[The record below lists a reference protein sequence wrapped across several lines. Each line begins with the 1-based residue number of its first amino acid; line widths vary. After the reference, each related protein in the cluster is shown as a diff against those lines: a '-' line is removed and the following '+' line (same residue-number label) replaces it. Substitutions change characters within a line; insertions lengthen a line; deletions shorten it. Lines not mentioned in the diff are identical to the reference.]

1 VRKSIATLGMSLV
14 AAAASISIPAFAA
27 ASAFASPTPVI
38 QGPVVP
44 QRAVPAQTAAARER
58 RERREPHPEIR
69 KAITALERAKSD
81 MQHAS
86 HDFGG
91 HRVAALEACD
101 RAIEQLKL
109 ALQYDKK

>member
-1 VRKSIATLGMSLV
+1 MRKSIATIGMSLV
-14 AAAASISIPAFAA
+14 AAAASVSIPAFATS
-27 ASAFASPTPVI
+27 SAFASPIPVS
-38 QGPVVP
+38 QGAVVP
-44 QRAVPAQTAAARER
+44 QRAVPAQTAA

-91 HRVAALEACD
+91 HRVNAIAACD
-101 RAIEQLKL
+101 RAIEQLRL
-109 ALQYDKK
+109 ALQYDKR

>member
-1 VRKSIATLGMSLV
+1 MRKFATIGMSLV
-14 AAAASISIPAFAA
+14 TAASISIPALAMS
-27 ASAFASPTPVI
+27 SAFARPVPSV
-38 QGPVVP
+38 QGVT
-44 QRAVPAQTAAARER
+44 VPARPVAQQTTAAA

-91 HRVAALEACD
+91 HRVNAIAACD
-101 RAIEQLKL
+101 RAIEQLRL
-109 ALQYDKK
+109 ALQYDKR

>member
-1 VRKSIATLGMSLV
+1 MRKFATIGMSLV
-14 AAAASISIPAFAA
+14 TAASVSIPALAMS
-27 ASAFASPTPVI
+27 SAFARPVPSV
-38 QGPVVP
+38 QGVPAPARPVP
-44 QRAVPAQTAAARER
+44 QQTTGAA

-91 HRVAALEACD
+91 HRVNAIAACD
-101 RAIEQLKL
+101 RAIEQLRL
-109 ALQYDKK
+109 ALQYDKR

>member
-1 VRKSIATLGMSLV
+1 MRKFATIGMSLV
-14 AAAASISIPAFAA
+14 TAASISIPALAMS
-27 ASAFASPTPVI
+27 SAFAAPVPAV
-38 QGPVVP
+38 QGV
-44 QRAVPAQTAAARER
+44 AVPARPVPSQTASA

-91 HRVAALEACD
+91 HRVNAIAACD
-101 RAIEQLKL
+101 RAIEQLRL
-109 ALQYDKK
+109 ALQYDKR